1 MLGSRMFDIS
11 FIIELKKTVKRYRL
25 RNEIK
30 TELSVELL
38 RVTNR

>member
-11 FIIELKKTVKRYRL
+11 FIIELNQTVKRYRL